1 MIGLSGGIG
10 SGKSTVAAV
19 WRELGATV
27 VDADQVARDVMQ
39 LGSPALPALSA
50 AFGEDILYNDGSL
63 NRSLLA
69 ERAFVDAEHTEQLN
83 DIVQPI
89 IAARAQE
96 LLAAAPS
103 PRRAVYDV
111 PLLIEHHLESQFDH
125 IVMVLAPIKQRLERL
140 TQQRHLSEDDAR
152 ARMAQQATDD
162 QRRTIADIVIDNNG
176 TLAELRKRASDV
188 WHYLESC
195 SSA

>member
-1 MIGLSGGIG
+1 MRILPPLLRGLRHRLRPPAVLRRQRSARGVVDPRRVIEKPDDVPTYRVLDIKRPPIGL
-10 SGKSTVAAV
+10 
-19 WRELGATV
+19 
-27 VDADQVARDVMQ
+27 
-39 LGSPALPALSA
+39 
-50 AFGEDILYNDGSL
+50 Y
-63 NRSLLA
+63 
-69 ERAFVDAEHTEQLN
+69 
-83 DIVQPI
+83 
-89 IAARAQE
+89 
-96 LLAAAPS
+96 
-103 PRRAVYDV
+103 
-111 PLLIEHHLESQFDH
+111 
-125 IVMVLAPIKQRLERL
+125 IVMVLAPIEQRLERL